1 MMTSRVQVLFSGLYS
16 SQFILLGVQLPFFS
30 GWLALNGF
38 SAPEIGWITGIAL
51 GARLLFGPLVAFWAD
66 GLADDRLAL
75 RVISATFAIGA
86 VGLWLEP
93 GKLMIGLSAALVLW
107 SFGVL
112 APLSDSAAIRADEAG
127 LLNYGHI
134 RAIGSFA
141 FLLTTLIGGMLLSRF
156 GIEWSVSIM
165 AAAGLS
171 TFLFAFAL
179 PRSKKIERPSSRDWR
194 EAPKLMASV
203 SFLLMILAAGLTQGS
218 HAVYYTFSIL
228 HWSDLGYS
236 ESLVGALWAVGVG
249 AEIVLLTRA
258 RRLAAKF
265 SPVMM
270 IGVGGFAAAM
280 RWFITAMEPSIAVL
294 FVVQLLHAF
303 TFAASYLG
311 SIEFI
316 RRAVPG
322 YLVNTAMTLTS
333 TTGVGAFV
341 GIATIGA
348 GYLFAAYGPAAAY
361 YLMSAMGA
369 GAVILSFIL
378 AKRIAIRGPI
388 LGASQEDLGDQSE

>member
-1 MMTSRVQVLFSGLYS
+1 
-16 SQFILLGVQLPFFS
+16 
-30 GWLALNGF
+30 
-38 SAPEIGWITGIAL
+38 
-51 GARLLFGPLVAFWAD
+51 
-66 GLADDRLAL
+66 
-75 RVISATFAIGA
+75 
-86 VGLWLEP
+86 
-93 GKLMIGLSAALVLW
+93 
-107 SFGVL
+107 
-112 APLSDSAAIRADEAG
+112 
-127 LLNYGHI
+127 
-134 RAIGSFA
+134 
-141 FLLTTLIGGMLLSRF
+141 
-156 GIEWSVSIM
+156 M

-171 TFLFAFAL
+171 TFLFALAL
-179 PRSKKIERPSSRDWR
+179 PRSKNIDRPSSRDWR

-361 YLMSAMGA
+361 YLMSAMGV

-378 AKRIAIRGPI
+378 AKRLAIRGLI